1 MRQPMSHPRLRRY
14 CSLLF
19 AFAVMLSSASFAAMQ
34 SKTIDSGWRFRALAG
49 KVDAKFQ
56 DWHAATV
63 PGVVQTDLLTNKLI
77 PDPFYGRNEFD
88 LQWIGLAGW
97 EYQTQFDVDAATL
110 AREHVELAFDGL
122 DTFATVY
129 VNEEKVLDANNMF
142 RVWRVDCKKQL

>member
-1 MRQPMSHPRLRRY
+1 MSHSRLCRC

-19 AFAVMLSSASFAAMQ
+19 AFAVMLSSISFAMQ
-34 SKTIDSGWRFRALAG
+34 SKTIDSGWRFRAVAG

-88 LQWIGLAGW
+88 LQWIGLADW

-110 AREHVELAFDGL
+110 AREHVELAFDWV

-129 VNEEKVLDANNMF
+129 LNE
-142 RVWRVDCKKQL
+142 